1 MSYVKL
7 FHRIQ
12 NGEII
17 ILDGGIGTE
26 LQKRGVAM
34 APGSWCGPG
43 SLYNRPLLTNIHLD
57 YIASG
62 ADIITANTF
71 ASSRIMLAQDGFENR
86 FSEINK
92 NAVEAALVAR
102 QKSGRE
108 DDILI
113 AGSLS
118 HMVPMQAGTDRVG
131 KTDLSDQYITES
143 LEEMAFLLNTQ
154 GCDLILL
161 EMMYHPVR
169 IRLALEAAVKSGLPV
184 WAGFSLRREENGK
197 FCSFGYDDYSA
208 GDVLESVNP
217 AAVDVM
223 GLMHMDAMVIDPAL
237 ELLGNYWSGPVSVYP
252 DSGHFKMP
260 EWEFEDVWLPDEFAD
275 FARGWID
282 RGVSILGGCCGLGP
296 EHIRALAGLKHTF
309 NPQ

>member
-7 FHRIQ
+7 FERIK

-34 APGSWCGPG
+34 APGAWCGPG
-43 SLYNRPLLTNIHLD
+43 SLHNRPLLESIHLD
-57 YIASG
+57 YINVG

-71 ASSRIMLAQDGFENR
+71 ASSRIMLAQDGFEGQ

-92 NAVEAALVAR
+92 NAVDAALAAR
-102 QKSGRE
+102 RKSGRK
-108 DDILI
+108 DILV

-118 HMVPMQAGTDRVG
+118 HMIPMQAGTDRVG
-131 KTDLSDQYITES
+131 TADLSDELIAES
-143 LEEMAFLLNTQ
+143 LEEMVLLLKNQ

-161 EMMYHPVR
+161 EMMYHPGR
-169 IRLALEAAVKSGLPV
+169 AKLAVEAAGKSGLPV
-184 WAGFSLRREENGK
+184 WAGFSLKRDETGSY
-197 FCSFGYDDYSA
+197 CSFGYNDYSA
-208 GDVLESVNP
+208 DAVFDSVDP
-217 AAVDVM
+217 ALVDVM
-223 GLMHMDAMVIDPAL
+223 GLMHMDAMVIDAAL
-237 ELLGNYWSGPVSVYP
+237 ELLKSRWAGPVSVYP

-260 EWEFEDVWLPDEFAD
+260 EWKFEDVWQPSEIAD
-275 FARGWID
+275 FARSWVD

-296 EHIRALAGLKHTF
+296 EHIKALAELKDTLF
-309 NPQ
+309 S